1 MTADG
6 TDPGGTPRKDSA
18 PDGTPRKDP
27 AAGGPASD
35 GGARTGSGQGA
46 AVKMSKI
53 PLLCATVLVS
63 EVLVIYFAVLVGF
76 GLRPVP
82 FGWVIGGATVIAALC
97 IVAVA
102 TLPRRRGQRSAGIAL
117 GWLVQMLI
125 LAGGFVMTS
134 LFFVGAVFGVMWAVA
149 VYWGRRMD
157 RELTAWGR

>member
-6 TDPGGTPRKDSA
+6 PAPGGTPRKNPA
-18 PDGTPRKDP
+18 PEAPGGADRTG
-27 AAGGPASD
+27 AGGSAT
-35 GGARTGSGQGA
+35 AR
-46 AVKMSKI
+46 KSKI

-82 FGWVIGGATVIAALC
+82 FGWVIGGATVLAALC
-97 IVAVA
+97 VIAVV

-117 GWLVQMLI
+117 GWLVQILI